1 MGAGAWAVARRGLL
15 GWCGCWA
22 EQLGRAS
29 GPAAGGPSGEEG
41 EESERP
47 RGKKAMRAENEEGEE
62 KIIFPFYFPTN
73 FPKSIFK
80 LFLNSFEH

>member
-1 MGAGAWAVARRGLL
+1 MA
-15 GWCGCWA
+15 
-22 EQLGRAS
+22 
-29 GPAAGGPSGEEG
+29 GPAAGGPSRDEG